1 MILAGFCTMSLLTG
15 CGDGKEGQNGKET
28 DTTQTDAAQDYKAL
42 DYVTLGEYMGMELS
56 VEKAEVTDEDLRQ
69 YVESTVKMYPA

>member
-1 MILAGFCTMSLLTG
+1 MKKWTAMILAGFCTMSLLTG

-42 DYVTLGEYMGMELS
+42 EIGRAHV
-56 VEKAEVTDEDLRQ
+56 
-69 YVESTVKMYPA
+69 